1 MLKKTFAPLKRTNV
15 YMISQGASFVN
26 ISFVVDREELVEVV
40 KDLHYHL
47 FEVEEELEQ
56 F

>member
-1 MLKKTFAPLKRTNV
+1 MNSYHLRLNRVSPNKIRGFLV
-15 YMISQGASFVN
+15 LS
-26 ISFVVDREELVEVV
+26 VVDREELTEVV